1 MLQVTYFVLWLTFML
16 AAVAAYLSG
25 DVPPATS
32 LALSLVGLGLIYGL
46 ALWSV
51 VKDRHDSSGEQVM
64 N

>member
-16 AAVAAYLSG
+16 AAVAAYLTG
-25 DVPPATS
+25 DVPPSTS

>member
-25 DVPPATS
+25 NVPPATS

-51 VKDRHDSSGEQVM
+51 VPGQGDSNGEPVM